1 MTDPLDEPMPS
12 GAEASEQI
20 QQLACLLGTCLGA
33 LLIGLAAAG
42 DMLPVSAVG
51 ALLIYASALSLG
63 YTAGSEEKLSAT
75 SQDKDLPL
83 S

>member
-1 MTDPLDEPMPS
+1 MTRSSL
-12 GAEASEQI
+12 ASVV
-20 QQLACLLGTCLGA
+20 AWVGTCLGA

-63 YTAGSEEKLSAT
+63 YAAGSMENLSGS